1 RAGTRR
7 RARRGTGA
15 QARDAGDVR
24 LRLQRTGLPPRLRA
38 RFRARHSRRVPA
50 DRGIPAARRSSPR
63 RSARVPGAR
72 RRVCRLRA
80 DRGARHRVDRGKL
93 LSRRAAR
100 AARSAAGNACG
111 IDRQRRLRGRA
122 FPRRTVAGRGDP
134 LDERTLEHRAER
146 GPSRRVP
153 RAVRGRALSR
163 RAACALRA
171 HRRLRGLPCRMGLSR
186 EARSDVHRHRA
197 GQRLA
202 DARRRVRRNDG
213 LARTR
218 VDRSPWHRLVRVR
231 ARTPSTRMSRPVA
244 PAARMAR
251 ELLAGCRS
259 YRPTEDSPIAAIPRP
274 RRPDRA
280 GAVPIRRSE
289 AALRYVNCDEPGLT
303 RRRCGRGFAYFDATG
318 APVRDPAEKRRV
330 AALAVPPAWTDVWLC
345 IDPRGHIQATGRD
358 EKGRKQYIYHPEW
371 REQQER
377 SKYTRLA
384 DFARVL
390 GRIRRRIEQDL
401 AVAKSDEPAV
411 LAAAAQLLDLTGIR
425 VGNRSSFE
433 ENGTVGLT
441 TLESR
446 HATIDGARIGLRFK
460 AKSGKLVEMRLSD
473 RRLARIL

>member
-1 RAGTRR
+1 
-7 RARRGTGA
+7 
-15 QARDAGDVR
+15 
-24 LRLQRTGLPPRLRA
+24 
-38 RFRARHSRRVPA
+38 
-50 DRGIPAARRSSPR
+50 
-63 RSARVPGAR
+63 
-72 RRVCRLRA
+72 
-80 DRGARHRVDRGKL
+80 
-93 LSRRAAR
+93 
-100 AARSAAGNACG
+100 
-111 IDRQRRLRGRA
+111 
-122 FPRRTVAGRGDP
+122 
-134 LDERTLEHRAER
+134 
-146 GPSRRVP
+146 
-153 RAVRGRALSR
+153 
-163 RAACALRA
+163 
-171 HRRLRGLPCRMGLSR
+171 
-186 EARSDVHRHRA
+186 
-197 GQRLA
+197 
-202 DARRRVRRNDG
+202 
-213 LARTR
+213 
-218 VDRSPWHRLVRVR
+218 
-231 ARTPSTRMSRPVA
+231 MSRPVA

-259 YRPTEDSPIAAIPRP
+259 YRPTEDSPIAAIPQP

-425 VGNRSSFE
+425 VGNRSYFE

-473 RRLARIL
+473 RRLARILLRCEELPGQRLFRYRSAGTVREVDSARFNDYLREVSGTDITAKDFRTWIGTVTVVETWIAARDRSLTIKEATTAAARRLANTPAITRRSYIHPKILEITTTRAPSELELRSARRAGVRLAGSELLCARLLADGTYAREDAA